1 MNPLIVNPP
10 LNGLENRVTSTSS
23 TDQSSSDSTQF
34 MTLLSE
40 LLSSTG
46 SSSSSDP
53 LNGGGLLSPMIIT
66 LVEQLLAAQ
75 IQGEGSTA
83 ASQSAVSGSSASLF
97 SQLQAFGSTSN
108 GLQSVASLPAQS
120 APQEGSPQGL
130 PVHGPLTQNFHP
142 GHNGL
147 DFGVVV
153 GTPAKA
159 TMPGKIVY
167 AGWNNQGY
175 GNLVIVQNGPYQVYY
190 GHLSQI
196 PVQVGQTVSAGETV
210 GLTGNT
216 GHSTGPHL
224 HYEVRKDG
232 KVIDPTSFTLGSQ

>member
-1 MNPLIVNPP
+1 MNPLTVPP
-10 LNGLENRVTSTSS
+10 ALNGLEDRVNL
-23 TDQSSSDSTQF
+23 SSSVDPSSPDQAQF
-34 MTLLSE
+34 MSMLSE

-46 SSSSSDP
+46 SRSSSNS
-53 LNGGGLLSPMIIT
+53 LSGGGLLNSMIFT

-75 IQGEGSTA
+75 LQA
-83 ASQSAVSGSSASLF
+83 QGSSADQPVVTGSTPF
-97 SQLQAFGSTSN
+97 SSSQLQALTSSFNSLQYAST
-108 GLQSVASLPAQS
+108 LQPAQIS
-120 APQEGSPQGL
+120 QYAGPLGL
-130 PVHGPLTQNFHP
+130 PVHGPLTQDFHP

-175 GNLVIVQNGPYQVYY
+175 GNLVIVQNGNYQVYY

-196 PVQVGQTVSAGETV
+196 PVQVGETVAAGETI

-232 KVIDPTSFTLGSQ
+232 KPIDPTAFTLGAK